1 MELKRESLQK
11 LPAFK
16 TGAAPEAQLITPG
29 GPDTRLKEME
39 LDIVSLSRL
48 QFAITALYHFLFV
61 PLTLGLS
68 VLLAIMETV
77 YVMTGRLIWR
87 QMTKFWGTL
96 FGINFVMGVA
106 TGIVMEFQFG
116 MNWSYYSHY
125 VGDIFGAPLAI
136 EGLMAFFL
144 EATFVG
150 LFFFGWD
157 RLSKIGHLMATYAV
171 AAGSNFSAL
180 WILIANGWMQNP
192 VGSAFNPE
200 TMRMEITDFF
210 AVLMNPVAQAKFVH
224 TVSAGYVTAAIF
236 VLGVSAWY
244 LLKGRSVELAK
255 RSMTI
260 AASFGLAASLSVVVL
275 GDESGYLANEHQK
288 MKIAAI
294 EAMWETEP
302 APAPFTVF
310 GFPNQEARETHFAV
324 RIPWVMGLIGT
335 RSLTTPI
342 QGINDLVQNAE
353 NHIRNGI
360 VAYDALQKIRAA
372 GDTNAV
378 PQDVKDVF
386 ADNSQWMGYALLL
399 KRYVD
404 DPRQAT
410 DEQITQAANDTV
422 PGVLPLFWSFR
433 IMVGIGFFLI
443 LLTGTFFVLS
453 ARRKLDRYPVLLRVA
468 VFSIPLPWIAAEMGW
483 IVAEYGRQPWVIE
496 GILPTAVGVS
506 NLGAST
512 VLLTILGFVAIY
524 TVLFIIEMG
533 LMIRAIKAGPEPDSK
548 PEAILAPAS
557 IAPAE

>member
-1 MELKRESLQK
+1 
-11 LPAFK
+11 
-16 TGAAPEAQLITPG
+16 
-29 GPDTRLKEME
+29 ME

-96 FGINFVMGVA
+96 FGINFAIGVA

-157 RLSKIGHLMATYAV
+157 RLSKVGHLIATYAV

-224 TVSAGYVTAAIF
+224 TVSAGYATASVF

-255 RSMTI
+255 RSMTV

-302 APAPFTVF
+302 APAPFTAF
-310 GFPNQEARETHFAV
+310 GIPDQQARETHFAV
-324 RIPWVMGLIGT
+324 QIPWAMGLIGT

-342 QGINDLVQNAE
+342 QGINELVQNAE

-372 GDTNAV
+372 GDTSAV

-386 ADNSQWMGYALLL
+386 ADNSQWLGYALLL

-404 DPRQAT
+404 DPRTAT
-410 DEQITQAANDTV
+410 DEQITKAANDTV
-422 PGVLPLFWSFR
+422 PGVLPLFWAFR
-433 IMVGIGFFLI
+433 IMVAIGFALI

-453 ARRKLDRYPVLLRVA
+453 ARRKLDQHRFLLKVA
-468 VFSIPLPWIAAEMGW
+468 VFAIPLPWIAAEMGW
-483 IVAEYGRQPWVIE
+483 IVAEFGRQPWIIE
-496 GILPTAVGVS
+496 GILPTAVAVS

-512 VLLTILGFVAIY
+512 VLLTIIGFVAIY

-548 PEAILAPAS
+548 PEAMLAPAS

>member
-1 MELKRESLQK
+1 
-11 LPAFK
+11 
-16 TGAAPEAQLITPG
+16 
-29 GPDTRLKEME
+29 ME

-96 FGINFVMGVA
+96 FGINFAIGVA

-157 RLSKIGHLMATYAV
+157 RLSKVGHLIATYAV

-224 TVSAGYVTAAIF
+224 TVSAGYATASVF

-255 RSMTI
+255 RSMTV

-302 APAPFTVF
+302 APAPFTAF
-310 GFPNQEARETHFAV
+310 GIPDQQARETHFAV
-324 RIPWVMGLIGT
+324 QIPWVMGLIGT

-342 QGINDLVQNAE
+342 QGINELVQNAE

-372 GDTNAV
+372 GDTSAV

-386 ADNSQWMGYALLL
+386 ADNSQWLGYALLL

-404 DPRQAT
+404 DPRTAT
-410 DEQITQAANDTV
+410 DEQITKAANDTV
-422 PGVLPLFWSFR
+422 PGVLPLFWAFR
-433 IMVGIGFFLI
+433 IMVAIGFALI

-453 ARRKLDRYPVLLRVA
+453 ARRKLDQHRFLLKVA
-468 VFSIPLPWIAAEMGW
+468 VFAIPLPWIAAEMGW
-483 IVAEYGRQPWVIE
+483 IVAEFGRQPWIIE
-496 GILPTAVGVS
+496 GILPTAVAVS

-512 VLLTILGFVAIY
+512 VLLTIIGFVAIY

-548 PEAILAPAS
+548 PEAMLAPAS